1 MHTREEE
8 EDPVDALAS
17 DPSLLFSIGSVA
29 KVDFGGGFGLA
40 SGLDAPPELPLVA
53 IRSFI

>member
-29 KVDFGGGFGLA
+29 KVDFGGEFGLA
-40 SGLDAPPELPLVA
+40 
-53 IRSFI
+53 